1 MKVKL
6 TNKQRDII
14 IKALESYQED
24 LELDDFDTFDDFD
37 EMEMEIDIILELL

>member
-6 TNKQRDII
+6 TDKQRDII

-37 EMEMEIDIILELL
+37 EMEMEIDTILELL